1 MERTEVS
8 VLEEADEEG
17 LGRLLQGED
26 GVALEPDKVHILV
39 PGNVLGDLADEAL
52 EGELAD
58 EELGGL
64 LVLADLTESDGTG
77 PVAVGL
83 LGLLRATDDG
93 VGFPSC
99 LEGELGAR
107 GLASCGLA

>member
-1 MERTEVS
+1 MQRAEIG
-8 VLEEADEEG
+8 VLEEADEES
-17 LGRLLQGED
+17 LSSLLEGED
-26 GVALEPDKVHILV
+26 GVALEPDRIHRGWGDI
-39 PGNVLGDLADEAL
+39 LGDLADEAL

-83 LGLLRATDDG
+83 LDAIDG
-93 VGFPSC
+93 VNLHPSC
-99 LEGELGAR
+99 LGGELRAR

>member
-39 PGNVLGDLADEAL
+39 LGNALGDLADEAL

-83 LGLLRATDDG
+83 LLATDDG